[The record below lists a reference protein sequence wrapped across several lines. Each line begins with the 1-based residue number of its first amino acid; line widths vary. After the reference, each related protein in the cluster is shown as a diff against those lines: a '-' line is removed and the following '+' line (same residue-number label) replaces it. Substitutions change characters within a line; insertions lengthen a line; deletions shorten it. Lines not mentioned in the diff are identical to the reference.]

1 MPAASPRS
9 TQSCQTAA
17 NFPDAVAQEA
27 RQAAE
32 EEKAAAKAAKAEEKA
47 AAKGAAEEAKAAKK
61 DAKEKEKAAKEKEKA
76 EKAAAKAAE
85 KAGPQKTGMTL
96 GEGDE
101 FENPNAEPDPEEA
114 AAVKIQAMH
123 RGNAARKEMNA
134 NGADAAGDDA
144 ETEAAAIKIQAMHR
158 GNAAR
163 KQASE
168 GVPPEEGEEAQ
179 VEVAP
184 LVRRS
189 RFCACLL
196 TCRVCL
202 TRHSCWCSLL

>member
-1 MPAASPRS
+1 MS
-9 TQSCQTAA
+9 TAA
-17 NFPDAVAQEA
+17 NRLNAVAQEA

-76 EKAAAKAAE
+76 EKAATKAAE

-163 KQASE
+163 KQQASAGGDEAEE

-184 LVRRS
+184 LVRS
-189 RFCACLL
+189 RFRACVLIN
-196 TCRVCL
+196 CDCL

>member
-1 MPAASPRS
+1 
-9 TQSCQTAA
+9 
-17 NFPDAVAQEA
+17 
-27 RQAAE
+27 
-32 EEKAAAKAAKAEEKA
+32 
-47 AAKGAAEEAKAAKK
+47 
-61 DAKEKEKAAKEKEKA
+61 
-76 EKAAAKAAE
+76 
-85 KAGPQKTGMTL
+85 
-96 GEGDE
+96 
-101 FENPNAEPDPEEA
+101 
-114 AAVKIQAMH
+114 MH

-184 LVRRS
+184 LVRR
-189 RFCACLL
+189 RRYCARLL
-196 TCRVCL
+196 TCRACL

>member
-1 MPAASPRS
+1 
-9 TQSCQTAA
+9 
-17 NFPDAVAQEA
+17 
-27 RQAAE
+27 
-32 EEKAAAKAAKAEEKA
+32 
-47 AAKGAAEEAKAAKK
+47 
-61 DAKEKEKAAKEKEKA
+61 
-76 EKAAAKAAE
+76 
-85 KAGPQKTGMTL
+85 MTL

-168 GVPPEEGEEAQ
+168 GGEGAEEGVPPEEGEEAQ

-184 LVRRS
+184 LVRRR
-189 RFCACLL
+189 RFCARLL
-196 TCRVCL
+196 TCRACL